1 MNYSGVDALILWVT
15 KLGEI
20 YVLYDGIGLDVY
32 ASDWN
37 HIYFSSW
44 VGSKIYEIILY
55 YLILL

>member
-1 MNYSGVDALILWVT
+1 MGYK

-44 VGSKIYEIILY
+44 VGSNIYEIILY
-55 YLILL
+55 YLISL